1 MTFFSSFPLNGSTPV
16 SKMATWIAQQLDEE
30 VTAPTSHREFFRKH
44 GNAQF
49 ERSSKYGQVTHPCQA
64 NAMLRKFALSYKHK
78 DKFLEIATVLNGT
91 KIALSVGGSVLTVVD
106 APVLFTTS
114 ALGFTDTAMANL
126 SSIDTDELADGR

>member
-1 MTFFSSFPLNGSTPV
+1 
-16 SKMATWIAQQLDEE
+16 
-30 VTAPTSHREFFRKH
+30 
-44 GNAQF
+44 
-49 ERSSKYGQVTHPCQA
+49 
-64 NAMLRKFALSYKHK
+64 MLRKFALSYKHK